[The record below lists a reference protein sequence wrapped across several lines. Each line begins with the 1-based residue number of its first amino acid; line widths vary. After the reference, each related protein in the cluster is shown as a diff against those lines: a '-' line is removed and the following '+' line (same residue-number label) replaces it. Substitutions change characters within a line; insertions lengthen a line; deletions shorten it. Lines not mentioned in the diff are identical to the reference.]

1 MECKYGSHAKNLIG
15 TRKFQVHRKWIKTYS
30 KAKGKFRLP
39 VLLLVVFAAGQ
50 RLLNMHGCALTSP
63 VISLTKTGKGDWS
76 EWPSNK
82 KWPFCSCSRRIL
94 LVYQYHS
101 KTDVISSLSIFVTQR
116 TKKRNFPRLHLRFL
130 CINLFSWLINRAW
143 YALSIWSFNFP
154 PPPPSSVWTFED
166 WFVHIPTPPPHPFR
180 KKIAFRC
187 PT

>member
-39 VLLLVVFAAGQ
+39 VLLLVVFAAEQ

-76 EWPSNK
+76 EWPSDK
-82 KWPFCSCSRRIL
+82 KWPFRSCSRRIL
-94 LVYQYHS
+94 LVYWYHS
-101 KTDVISSLSIFVTQR
+101 KTKSISSLSIFVTQR

-143 YALSIWSFNFP
+143 YALSEFEASTSSLPLLPAFELLKIGSFIFL
-154 PPPPSSVWTFED
+154 
-166 WFVHIPTPPPHPFR
+166 PPHPFR